1 MKNLYTKKGDNGETD
16 LADGQRVS
24 KNHPRVACLGDLDE
38 LNAALGLLHALL
50 QRDAMTDTEADRA
63 LLTTVQRALFCVGAW
78 VAGSPTATPQP
89 SLLELTHRLE
99 QAIDGM
105 PTSRFSGFI
114 LPGGHPTAAHAH
126 IARAVCRRAERS
138 LLLIPFSA
146 EIWSEVEPF
155 INRLSDYLFALAK
168 KINALHGVEERKM

>member
-1 MKNLYTKKGDNGETD
+1 MNNLYTKKGDNGETD

-24 KNHPRVACLGDLDE
+24 KNHPRVVCLGDLDE

-50 QRDAMTDTEADRA
+50 QHKELSETDEDRA
-63 LLTTVQRALFCVGAW
+63 LLTAVQRVLFCVGAW
-78 VAGSPTATPQP
+78 VAGSSYDIPHQP
-89 SLLELTHRLE
+89 LSELTHRLE
-99 QAIDGM
+99 QAIDRM

-138 LLLIPFSA
+138 LLLTDLPRPVLA
-146 EIWSEVEPF
+146 AAMPL
-155 INRLSDYLFALAK
+155 INRLSDYLFALAQ
-168 KINALHGVEERKM
+168 KINTLHGAEEIKL

>member
-1 MKNLYTKKGDNGETD
+1 MNNLYTKKGDNGETD

-24 KNHPRVACLGDLDE
+24 KNHPRVVCLGDLDE

>member
-1 MKNLYTKKGDNGETD
+1 M
-16 LADGQRVS
+16 
-24 KNHPRVACLGDLDE
+24 CLGDLDE
-38 LNAALGLLHALL
+38 LNAALGLLHAHL

-89 SLLELTHRLE
+89 SLLELTYRLE

-105 PTSRFSGFI
+105 PAGRFNGFV
-114 LPGGHPTAAHAH
+114 LPGGHPTAAQAH
-126 IARAVCRRAERS
+126 VVRAVCRRAERS

>member
-1 MKNLYTKKGDNGETD
+1 MNNLYTKKGDNGETD

-78 VAGSPTATPQP
+78 VAGCSYDIPHHPLP
-89 SLLELTHRLE
+89 ELTHRLE

-105 PTSRFSGFI
+105 PAGRFSGFV
-114 LPGGHPTAAHAH
+114 LPGGHSTAAQVHVV
-126 IARAVCRRAERS
+126 RAVCRRAERS

>member
-1 MKNLYTKKGDNGETD
+1 MNNLYTKKGDNGETD

-38 LNAALGLLHALL
+38 LNATLGLLHALL
-50 QRDAMTDTEADRA
+50 QHKELSETDEDRA
-63 LLTTVQRALFCVGAW
+63 LLTAVQRVLFCVGAW
-78 VAGSPTATPQP
+78 VAGSPFDIPHQP
-89 SLLELTHRLE
+89 LSELTHRLE

-138 LLLIPFSA
+138 LLLTDLPRPVLAAAMPLIH
-146 EIWSEVEPF
+146 
-155 INRLSDYLFALAK
+155 RLSDYLFALAH
-168 KINALHGVEERKM
+168 KINTLHGAEEIKL

>member
-1 MKNLYTKKGDNGETD
+1 MNNLYTKKGDEGETD

-89 SLLELTHRLE
+89 SLLELTYRLE

-105 PTSRFSGFI
+105 PAGRFSGFV
-114 LPGGHPTAAHAH
+114 LPGGHPTAAQAH
-126 IARAVCRRAERS
+126 VVRAVCRRAERS
-138 LLLIPFSA
+138 LLLTDLPRPVLA
-146 EIWSEVEPF
+146 AAMPL
-155 INRLSDYLFALAK
+155 INRLSDYLFALAQ
-168 KINALHGVEERKM
+168 KINTLHGAEEIKL

>member
-1 MKNLYTKKGDNGETD
+1 MNNLYTKKGDEGETD

>member
-1 MKNLYTKKGDNGETD
+1 
-16 LADGQRVS
+16 
-24 KNHPRVACLGDLDE
+24 
-38 LNAALGLLHALL
+38 
-50 QRDAMTDTEADRA
+50 MTDTEADRA

-126 IARAVCRRAERS
+126 LARAVCRRAERS
-138 LLLIPFSA
+138 LLLIPVSA
-146 EIWSEVEPF
+146 EIWSEVEPV

>member
-1 MKNLYTKKGDNGETD
+1 MNNLYTKKGDNGETD

-105 PTSRFSGFI
+105 PAGRFSGFV
-114 LPGGHPTAAHAH
+114 LPGGHPTAAQAH
-126 IARAVCRRAERS
+126 VVRAVCRRAERS

>member
-1 MKNLYTKKGDNGETD
+1 MNNLYTKKGDNGETD

-24 KNHPRVACLGDLDE
+24 KNHPRVVCLGDLDE
-38 LNAALGLLHALL
+38 LNAALGLLHAHL
-50 QRDAMTDTEADRA
+50 QRDSMTDTEADRA

-78 VAGSPTATPQP
+78 VAGSSTATSQP

-105 PTSRFSGFI
+105 PAGRFSGFI

>member
-1 MKNLYTKKGDNGETD
+1 MNNLYTKKGDNGETD

-24 KNHPRVACLGDLDE
+24 KNHPRVVCLGDLDE

-126 IARAVCRRAERS
+126 LARAVCRRAERS

>member
-1 MKNLYTKKGDNGETD
+1 M
-16 LADGQRVS
+16 
-24 KNHPRVACLGDLDE
+24 CLGDLDE

>member
-1 MKNLYTKKGDNGETD
+1 MNNLYTKKGDNGETD

-24 KNHPRVACLGDLDE
+24 KNHPRVVCLGDLDE
-38 LNAALGLLHALL
+38 LNATLGLLHALL
-50 QRDAMTDTEADRA
+50 QHKELSETDEDRA
-63 LLTTVQRALFCVGAW
+63 LLTAVQRVLFCVGAW
-78 VAGSPTATPQP
+78 VAGSPFDIPHQP
-89 SLLELTHRLE
+89 LSELTHRLE

>member
-1 MKNLYTKKGDNGETD
+1 M
-16 LADGQRVS
+16 
-24 KNHPRVACLGDLDE
+24 ACLGDLDE

>member
-1 MKNLYTKKGDNGETD
+1 MNNLYTKKGDNGETD

-24 KNHPRVACLGDLDE
+24 KNHPRVVCLGDLDE
-38 LNAALGLLHALL
+38 LNAALGLLHAHL

-89 SLLELTHRLE
+89 SLLELTYRLE

-105 PTSRFSGFI
+105 PAGRFSGFV
-114 LPGGHPTAAHAH
+114 LPGGHPTAAQAH
-126 IARAVCRRAERS
+126 VVRAVCRRAERS

>member
-1 MKNLYTKKGDNGETD
+1 
-16 LADGQRVS
+16 
-24 KNHPRVACLGDLDE
+24 
-38 LNAALGLLHALL
+38 
-50 QRDAMTDTEADRA
+50 MTDTEADRA